1 MKTSKN
7 PPDSKEFIDKI
18 ELEIKRISE
27 AYINE
32 INADNLLTF
41 IKKLKKVLKIS
52 N

>member
-1 MKTSKN
+1 MKTSKKN
-7 PPDSKEFIDKI
+7 KDSIDFIEKI

-32 INADNLLTF
+32 INGDNLATF
-41 IKKLKKVLKIS
+41 IKKLKQILKIG